1 MDSFDAVEERFVIRV
16 DSLVDILSS
25 FLLVVIEAVRGAAAV
40 LVLVLVL
47 AVPVVVDMLA
57 RVLWCCFI
65 DLCDG

>member
-40 LVLVLVL
+40 LVLVL